1 MIVNHIIKGDC
12 TISSL
17 IIKHSLERSQVR
29 RWVHHYRRHGI
40 KGLQTTNNSY
50 TTDYK
55 LNVINFMNANS
66 LSLTQTCIEF
76 NIHSISILSRWLSV
90 YKQDGIIGL
99 SKETRGRSP
108 TMPKKLKKSLTR
120 EEQLLEE
127 LADLKAENA
136 YLKKL
141 HALVQSEKKKEENRR
156 SSKN

>member
-17 IIKHSLERSQVR
+17 LIKYSLATSQVR

-55 LNVINFMNANS
+55 LNVINFMNKNS
-66 LSLTQTCIEF
+66 LSLTQPCIEF